1 VSTAEHE
8 PIESAND
15 MEVVV
20 SNMDAVVFGIPLI
33 GLLISAFFRVDEL
46 VAAPQKRVTHRRQ
59 MPGLDRNGMPQCV
72 DPDGKVTP
80 QTRHEVRRAA

>member
-1 VSTAEHE
+1 
-8 PIESAND
+8 

-20 SNMDAVVFGIPLI
+20 SNMDAVVFGIPLV

-59 MPGLDRNGMPQCV
+59 MPGLDHSGMPICV
-72 DPDGKVTP
+72 DPDGQVAP
-80 QTRHEVRRAA
+80 QDRHEIRRAA